1 MAAELSGA
9 ETIQLV
15 QQIYNLLL
23 LLTKSKALAGIVL
36 TDDTFE
42 LVKREFADAAV
53 PYKPAELDLD
63 PMMENTFV
71 VAGLL
76 VMKGTQLQ

>member
-1 MAAELSGA
+1 MSELSGS

-36 TDDTFE
+36 TTDTFE
-42 LVKREFADAAV
+42 LVKNEFGNAAI
-53 PYKPAELDLD
+53 PYKPSNLDFD
-63 PMMENTFV
+63 PLMENTFV
-71 VAGLL
+71 VDGLL
-76 VMKGTQLQ
+76 IMKGTQLQ